1 MVVIV
6 LAIILILS
14 AHCSGKSPVSSQE
27 LNSSLTVLVTDEQ
40 GEPIRDVIIHLE
52 YKSLS
57 DTTGSDG
64 TVFFDSLPAQTVKCT
79 GSKEGCP
86 AFSKDV
92 SVKRNQETAVNLTI
106 YSALKIRIKDD
117 CDRIIGNVDISTSPA
132 TQSVRADENGYAVLR
147 NIPEQLYVFTMTREN
162 LPTCKKNVA
171 ITSDTGAEIELVIES
186 AIPEVRLDE
195 PANNG
200 VLSAYDVVFRGY
212 AADAED
218 GELPDSLLVWYSDID
233 GKLGTGKTLTVGTLR
248 EGFHQIRLE
257 ATDSDGKMNSATIAI
272 TTVDYD
278 PTTFFP
284 LKTDS
289 FWQYSHPEPNFFVI
303 NRNNVNEFWQINDLT
318 ITYDTR
324 NRRTTTVYY
333 DRTIGTLI
341 THCKY
346 VLVDYLE
353 TTDENVYVSMT
364 TEELTE
370 WEKSGNEEKTSMLIR
385 SETKYSPYYL
395 VFPAISDPLVK
406 TTCEN
411 TVKIETEWYYIYYN
425 IPSST
430 YHESRMLTTTIET
443 GGMNFIQTGKG
454 VFKAIEV
461 AISQDGKVRTWWL
474 TRGLGIVRFDYGIS
488 TVEQTAIL
496 KDSDLF
502 DLYRPEEQAR
512 IAGGNGEYK
521 PGPTAV
527 YRLPED
533 TSDAARELMAI
544 LRSMA
549 P

>member
-6 LAIILILS
+6 LAIILVLS

-52 YKSLS
+52 YKSLA
-57 DTTGSDG
+57 DTTGSNG

-79 GSKEGCP
+79 GFKEGCP
-86 AFSKDV
+86 AFSKDIP
-92 SVKRNQETAVNLTI
+92 VKQNQETAVNLII
-106 YSALKIRIKDD
+106 YSELKIRVRDD

-132 TQSVRADENGYAVLR
+132 TQAVRADENGYAVLR
-147 NIPEQLYVFTMTREN
+147 NIPEQLYVFTITRNN
-162 LPTCKKNVA
+162 LLTCKKNVE

-186 AIPEVRLDE
+186 AFPEVRIDE

-218 GELPDSLLVWYSDID
+218 GDLPDSLLVWSSDLD
-233 GKLGTGKTLTVGTLR
+233 GKLGTGKTLTVDTLKLGTHR
-248 EGFHQIRLE
+248 IQLE
-257 ATDSDGKMNSATIAI
+257 ATDSDGKMNSASIAI
-272 TTVDYD
+272 TTVYYD
-278 PTTFFP
+278 PTSFFP

-289 FWQYSHPEPNFFVI
+289 FWQYSHPEPSFFVI
-303 NRNNVNEFWQINDLT
+303 NRNNVNEFWQLNDLT
-318 ITYDTR
+318 ITLDAK

-333 DRTIGTLI
+333 DRTTGTLI

-353 TTDENVYVSMT
+353 TKDENVYVSMT

-370 WEKSGNEEKTSMLIR
+370 WEKSQNEKITSMLIR
-385 SETKYSPYYL
+385 SETRYSPSCL
-395 VFPAISDPLVK
+395 VFPAITDPLVK
-406 TTCEN
+406 TTSGN

-430 YHESRMLTTTIET
+430 YRESRILTTAIET
-443 GGMNFIQTGKG
+443 SDMNFIQTGKG
-454 VFKAIEV
+454 VFKALEV
-461 AISQDGKVRTWWL
+461 AISQDDRVRTWWL
-474 TRGLGIVRFDYGIS
+474 TRGLGIVRFDYDIS
-488 TVEQTAIL
+488 TVNQTAVL

-502 DLYRPEEQAR
+502 AFYRPEEQAR
-512 IAGGNGEYK
+512 IAGGIGEYK

-533 TSDAARELMAI
+533 TSGAARELLAI